1 MAAVCRDDVDR
12 SRSARPEPGLR
23 AAAKN
28 EAFRLKINGLR
39 PAWCVRNRVAGYQSR
54 HSTILPAALRP
65 RQRIPASTN
74 VLHQSASFDDGRR
87 DSLIGFCLI
96 FSLHLHVQDPLTTSL

>member
-1 MAAVCRDDVDR
+1 MSIVHA
-12 SRSARPEPGLR
+12 ARPEAGLP

-39 PAWCVRNRVAGYQSR
+39 PAWCARSRVAGYQSR
-54 HSTILPAALRP
+54 PSTILPAALRP
-65 RQRIPASTN
+65 RQRIPVSAN
-74 VLHQSASFDDGRR
+74 VLYQSASCDDGRR

-96 FSLHLHVQDPLTTSL
+96 FSLHLHAQDPLTTSL